1 VAEPLA
7 PATPLQLLPDA
18 ADGYCDPVTGTCAV
32 PGPAAADDEP
42 TADDEP
48 PAAGARD

>member
-1 VAEPLA
+1 MAEPLA

-32 PGPAAADDEP
+32 PGA
-42 TADDEP
+42 TADGDEP
-48 PAAGARD
+48 PDDDGADARD